1 MGCCESSTSDHDSN
15 QSLNSS
21 NTRTTSSQFT
31 TVEILERITFQ
42 QLLLYLPNHCQKEII
57 NLPQNKA
64 INALR
69 HHIKAQRHFLQDEY
83 HLSILDELKAI
94 DEFQTLLPNH
104 QTHFVF
110 VQFYDQMISNLI
122 FFGLI
127 QTALGMCQL
136 VLNILLRDTPTDYD
150 AIYKNYLA
158 LSQIYRNRKEW
169 RKAILCATKAIE
181 TKRLCHITDQDSIRL
196 LENQIDS
203 LKWKMSIDTR
213 ERSDKS
219 SIDFS
224 PQEIIEVCTYNP
236 EHELFAFDL
245 SELERKPEKVT
256 ESLVTDEMLKEI
268 AGLLLKDL
276 IDERH
281 YTGDS
286 KCRVT
291 IAIAFKL
298 AQMNTSSLSPA
309 MIEAALTIL
318 IDRVNDPD
326 TYQDYLTI
334 AMRMSPFNIWYSDEH
349 GIRIFRYQPK
359 PE

>member
-1 MGCCESSTSDHDSN
+1 
-15 QSLNSS
+15 
-21 NTRTTSSQFT
+21 
-31 TVEILERITFQ
+31 
-42 QLLLYLPNHCQKEII
+42 
-57 NLPQNKA
+57 
-64 INALR
+64 
-69 HHIKAQRHFLQDEY
+69 
-83 HLSILDELKAI
+83 
-94 DEFQTLLPNH
+94 
-104 QTHFVF
+104 
-110 VQFYDQMISNLI
+110 MISSLI

-127 QTALGMCQL
+127 QTALEMCQL
-136 VLNILLRDTPTDYD
+136 VLNILLRDTPTDYNT
-150 AIYKNYLA
+150 IYKNYFA

-196 LENQIDS
+196 LENQIES

-286 KCRVT
+286 ECRVT

-326 TYQDYLTI
+326 TYEDYLTRV
-334 AMRMSPFNIWYSDEH
+334 MRISPFNIWYSDEH

-359 PE
+359 SKQLQK